1 MDTVIK
7 DHKLRHPE
15 IEYQQITN
23 RLYELAQE
31 QPYGKLVSKRVFF
44 RHYMKYKKLVHCA
57 HGMTK
62 RTNLL
67 DYLYFKLVRYGGAIV
82 ES

>member
-31 QPYGKLVSKRVFF
+31 QPYGKLVSKKE
-44 RHYMKYKKLVHCA
+44 YSSD
-57 HGMTK
+57 T
-62 RTNLL
+62 T
-67 DYLYFKLVRYGGAIV
+67 
-82 ES
+82 